1 MKPKNKIKLHKSV
14 IEAINSAIELVNSM
28 IELHKLKQKPIP
40 EYKKGAK
47 EGGLMIIGQGSA
59 EKETI
64 VRPDGKEVLL
74 KGKPIIFQSDIEKG
88 VICSQE
94 DWSKKLN
101 EYLKEKGLNDSQPFG
116 FAPIEDKEPK
126 VDFDNLSMSEFN
138 KKSNDLIDWVT
149 DTKKPIAP
157 PLGFNH
163 DFHKQA
169 VEAEKELDRVCKP
182 KKECE
187 HYRRKID
194 NWYEHY
200 SSINLPSTTTIV
212 CLDCGENL
220 TLKKRQEMKNRQIE
234 IGKEIE
240 KLRIEAR
247 TIKNQL
253 KDSN

>member
-47 EGGLMIIGQGSA
+47 EGGLMIVGQGSA

-126 VDFDNLSMSEFN
+126 VDLS
-138 KKSNDLIDWVT
+138 
-149 DTKKPIAP
+149 
-157 PLGFNH
+157 
-163 DFHKQA
+163 A
-169 VEAEKELDRVCKP
+169 V
-182 KKECE
+182 
-187 HYRRKID
+187 YKID
-194 NWYEHY
+194 KEK
-200 SSINLPSTTTIV
+200 
-212 CLDCGENL
+212 
-220 TLKKRQEMKNRQIE
+220 LKQRQIE